1 MKVLYPSGDR
11 FGGVANYFLL
21 LLHVDRLVVNVRT
34 VHAVGYAG
42 RASEGRQAIASN
54 LVTQFVTVEVHNIF
68 TWFG

>member
-11 FGGVANYFLL
+11 FGGVAYYFLL
-21 LLHVDRLVVNVRT
+21 LLHVDGLVVNIRA

-42 RASEGRQAIASN
+42 RASEGWQAIAST
-54 LVTQFVTVEVHNIF
+54 LVTQFVIVKVRNIF